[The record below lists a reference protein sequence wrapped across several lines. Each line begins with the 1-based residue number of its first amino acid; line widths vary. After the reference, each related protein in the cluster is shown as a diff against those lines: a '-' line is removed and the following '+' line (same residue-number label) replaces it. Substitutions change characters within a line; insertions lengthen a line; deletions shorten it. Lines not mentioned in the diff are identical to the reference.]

1 VAALP
6 ERAELIHWAA
16 RRWYEGGTEAEPDRL
31 PQATEF
37 VEEVTGRIAAAATP
51 KAHRAQTD

>member
-1 VAALP
+1 LP
-6 ERAELIHWAA
+6 DRAELVHWAA
-16 RRWYEGGTEAEPDRL
+16 RWWYEGGTEAEPDRL
-31 PQATEF
+31 PQASEF